1 MAIAASAAACWSILL
16 TRGMF
21 FFSMDAVA
29 ARPARPVF
37 PVFMAELIAVPV
49 SGVLLPEFPL
59 EFPLSAALALLLPVA
74 LPLVLSP
81 PVVFPLPSVLAP
93 PVVFPLP
100 LPVVLPV
107 YKQTRLSIIK

>member
-81 PVVFPLPSVLAP
+81 PVVFPLPSVRAHC
-93 PVVFPLP
+93 
-100 LPVVLPV
+100 
-107 YKQTRLSIIK
+107 